1 MRRCHMAD
9 AGLFVGWGEVVRGR
23 EAQSLELFNEFLGYL
38 GGLAESGEIESFEPV
53 FLEPHGGDLAGFVL
67 IRGDADSLHAIRMS
81 DEWMKH
87 STRGGLM
94 TENFGIVSVALGE
107 RMERQMAVYMEQ
119 IGAFA

>member
-1 MRRCHMAD
+1 MAD

-38 GGLAESGEIESFEPV
+38 GGLVENGEIDSFEPV

-67 IRGDADSLHAIRMS
+67 IRGDADRLHSVRMS

-87 STRGGLM
+87 SARGSLM
-94 TENFGIVSVALGE
+94 VENFGVVNASLGE
-107 RMERQMAVYMEQ
+107 RINRQMAVYVEE
-119 IGAFA
+119 IGALA